1 MLRSTRHLA
10 PLALVALIGCQDY
23 NFSPVKYCLIQPG
36 TERVQLSDISTADI
50 LFVVDDSGSMGGEQ
64 QKLADSFDAFVT
76 KLVDTNQT
84 RVASSLD
91 PIDFHIAVTTTSL
104 FFNTPVNGACS
115 STCAGAVGQ
124 SVCCDQSTSQPISIP
139 KACAGDGDCKA
150 GDTCRTDCQGSALEK
165 TCCAAANAE
174 PERVPEACT
183 TVGAPCGLILRRY
196 NETHTPRLCTG
207 TTTCATQDPTAIP
220 ALLAAPAGYACRTT
234 CVGLSGLSAC
244 CDASGNPWRDA
255 TCDIGVGTD
264 RGLYPRGDFVRAGT
278 NERVLHFEKG
288 LFCTLVADP
297 LPGDPGHQK
306 CADSTSNPTA
316 IADLVTKF
324 KSNVR
329 VGTCGSGQEQGLE
342 ASRRAIQKAF
352 KLDGLSQPLEDSGPD
367 AGKTPVWPHA
377 KSKLVVA
384 YVGDEDDCSAPEDP
398 NTGIIMTLPPVA
410 DACVLDGGLPA
421 DQQRRYPISRYA
433 DFLASLGRPAAGAFI
448 VSAVANDCVDDACQA
463 GLCTDPLC
471 TEAPAVCGGQA
482 AGFRFLD
489 FRATLAGKGD
499 DTVAGSICNPGAAGA
514 PGFSSILSRIA
525 EVVKQPVGLQ
535 LPTLPAS
542 GNLIILRITSGGATR
557 KTCNGPAP
565 TGLTQADAEAA
576 NYDWWFT
583 GGDDRDRT
591 PTGPSKFI
599 YINRKDNLRCVANP
613 GETYSAD
620 YLGLVPAGGCDP
632 DPVLGPISC
641 ATALGG
647 TPDDWTCDV
656 SPGAARGT
664 CLCGSG
670 L

>member
-1 MLRSTRHLA
+1 M
-10 PLALVALIGCQDY
+10 
-23 NFSPVKYCLIQPG
+23 
-36 TERVQLSDISTADI
+36 
-50 LFVVDDSGSMGGEQ
+50 
-64 QKLADSFDAFVT
+64 
-76 KLVDTNQT
+76 
-84 RVASSLD
+84 
-91 PIDFHIAVTTTSL
+91 
-104 FFNTPVNGACS
+104 
-115 STCAGAVGQ
+115 
-124 SVCCDQSTSQPISIP
+124 
-139 KACAGDGDCKA
+139 
-150 GDTCRTDCQGSALEK
+150 
-165 TCCAAANAE
+165 
-174 PERVPEACT
+174 
-183 TVGAPCGLILRRY
+183 
-196 NETHTPRLCTG
+196 
-207 TTTCATQDPTAIP
+207 
-220 ALLAAPAGYACRTT
+220 
-234 CVGLSGLSAC
+234 SAC
-244 CDASGNPWRDA
+244 CKADGTTWDDA
-255 TCDIGVGTD
+255 TCDIGVGKD

-306 CADSTSNPTA
+306 CADATSNPTA

-384 YVGDEDDCSAPEDP
+384 YVGDEDDCSSPEDP
-398 NTGIIMTLPPVA
+398 NTGIIMTLPPVK
-410 DACVLDGGLPA
+410 DACVTDELK
-421 DQQRRYPISRYA
+421 RRFPVTGYA

-448 VSAVANDCVDDACQA
+448 VSAVANDCVDDTCHP
-463 GLCTDPLC
+463 GLCTDPAC

-482 AGFRFLD
+482 EGFRFFD
-489 FRATLAGKGD
+489 FRTALVGKND
-499 DTVAGSICNPGAAGA
+499 DTVVGSICNPGAAGA

-542 GNLIILRITSGGATR
+542 GSLIILRITSGGATR

-565 TGLTQADAEAA
+565 SANLAVGAGTTVIAAAVAAAEAA

-583 GGDDRDRT
+583 GADDSNRA
-591 PTGPSKFI
+591 PTGPSKHIF
-599 YINRKDNLRCVANP
+599 INRKDNLRCVANP

-656 SPGAARGT
+656 SPGASRGT